1 MIDPKIIRK
10 NRDLIASSLYKRSSN
25 FDLDYFIELDIKVRK
40 IQSNIEDMR
49 SKKNLISKDI
59 GSNQLTD
66 NDREELKTE
75 MKSLNKILKESEDK
89 ISELMTDFNYLSK
102 TIPNILHE
110 SVPSGNNESDNLEIK
125 KWGEPK
131 ISNDR
136 IKDHVELGEQSGEI
150 NFEEAS
156 KLSGSRF
163 TVIKNN
169 YAKLHRAL
177 IAFMLDHQT
186 NNNGY
191 TEHYVPSLVKSR
203 SLEGTGQLPKFES
216 DLFKINGDQDFYLIP
231 TAEVPLTNL
240 IRDRIVDETELPIK
254 MVAHTP
260 CFRSEAGSYGQDTK
274 GMIRQHQFEKVEL
287 VQIVKPEESYDALE
301 ELTNHAESILKK
313 LELPYR
319 VVLLC
324 AGDTGDT
331 SAKTYDIEVWL
342 PSQNRYREISSCS
355 NCESFQSRRIKAR
368 WKNNISGK
376 SEYLHTLNGS
386 GLAVGRTFIA
396 VIENY
401 QQEDGSIIVPKA
413 LRAYMDNKEVI

>member
-59 GSNQLTD
+59 GSNQLLD
-66 NDREELKTE
+66 NDKEELKTE

-110 SVPSGNNESDNLEIK
+110 SVPSGKNESENLEIK

-136 IKDHVELGEQSGEI
+136 IKDHVELGEKSGEI

-216 DLFKINGDQDFYLIP
+216 DLFKIDGDQDFYLIP

>member
-1 MIDPKIIRK
+1 
-10 NRDLIASSLYKRSSN
+10 
-25 FDLDYFIELDIKVRK
+25 
-40 IQSNIEDMR
+40 
-49 SKKNLISKDI
+49 
-59 GSNQLTD
+59 
-66 NDREELKTE
+66 
-75 MKSLNKILKESEDK
+75 
-89 ISELMTDFNYLSK
+89 
-102 TIPNILHE
+102 
-110 SVPSGNNESDNLEIK
+110 
-125 KWGEPK
+125 
-131 ISNDR
+131 
-136 IKDHVELGEQSGEI
+136 
-150 NFEEAS
+150 
-156 KLSGSRF
+156 
-163 TVIKNN
+163 
-169 YAKLHRAL
+169 
-177 IAFMLDHQT
+177 MLDHQT

-216 DLFKINGDQDFYLIP
+216 DLFKIDGDQDFYLIP

-240 IRDRIVDETELPIK
+240 IRDRIVDESELPIK

>member
-10 NRDLIASSLYKRSSN
+10 NSDLIANSLHKRSSN

-59 GSNQLTD
+59 GSNQLLD
-66 NDREELKTE
+66 NDKEELKTE

-136 IKDHVELGEQSGEI
+136 FKDHVELGEQSGGI

-216 DLFKINGDQDFYLIP
+216 DLFKIDGDQDFYLIP

>member
-10 NRDLIASSLYKRSSN
+10 NSDLIANSLHKRSSN

-110 SVPSGNNESDNLEIK
+110 SVPSGKNESENLEIK

-136 IKDHVELGEQSGEI
+136 IKDHVELGEKSGEI

-216 DLFKINGDQDFYLIP
+216 DLFKIDGDQDFYLIP

>member
-10 NRDLIASSLYKRSSN
+10 NRDLIASSLHKRSSN

-59 GSNQLTD
+59 GSNQLLD
-66 NDREELKTE
+66 NDKEELKIE

-136 IKDHVELGEQSGEI
+136 IKDHVELGEKSGEI

-216 DLFKINGDQDFYLIP
+216 DLFKIDGDQDFYLIP